1 MKKVLPIKKQIEII
15 ERVKSN
21 LISYGCERGLC
32 KMFRHSMNGAYFTCQ
47 ITEQIPS
54 FTRENAFKL
63 SEKYGF
69 TKPHSKADYWWRV
82 GTTKSRL
89 AFVDALLKEL
99 KLNLK

>member
-1 MKKVLPIKKQIEII
+1 V
-15 ERVKSN
+15 
-21 LISYGCERGLC
+21 G
-32 KMFRHSMNGAYFTCQ
+32 
-47 ITEQIPS
+47 
-54 FTRENAFKL
+54 
-63 SEKYGF
+63 KYGF